1 MAGRKKYD
9 REEVK
14 RLHEE
19 GLTDGVMAE
28 RIGCDIRHLQAMRR
42 ELGLEANSEEFD
54 TGKMIALFRAGWSVH
69 KIADEMGVEDEE
81 IKERLNA
88 ERQYQGIVH

>member
-19 GLTDGVMAE
+19 GLTDAVMAE
-28 RIGCDIRHLQAMRR
+28 RLGCDIRHLQAMRR

-54 TGKMIALFRAGWSVH
+54 EGKMMALHRAHWSIH
-69 KIADEMGVEDEE
+69 KIADEMGVEYEE
-81 IKERLNA
+81 IKRRLK
-88 ERQYQGIVH
+88 EKIEC

>member
-19 GLTDGVMAE
+19 GLTDAVMAE
-28 RIGCDIRHLQAMRR
+28 RLGCNISHLQTMRR

-54 TGKMIALFRAGWSVH
+54 EGKMMALHRAGWGIH

-81 IKERLNA
+81 IERRLRDVT
-88 ERQYQGIVH
+88 RQH

>member
-1 MAGRKKYD
+1 MR
-9 REEVK
+9 
-14 RLHEE
+14 RLHKE
-19 GLTDGVMAE
+19 GLTDKEIAE
-28 RIGCDIRHLQAMRR
+28 RLGCSYEHLRKLR
-42 ELGLEANSEEFD
+42 EAAGLEPNPEPFD